1 MNFQILVLLKD
12 PNFYLVPIHA
22 QITPF
27 SREYFFLRHYGEQLK
42 TGRAGSGREDRL

>member
-12 PNFYLVPIHA
+12 PNFYLRSDTS

-27 SREYFFLRHYGEQLK
+27 SREYFFYAIMENN
-42 TGRAGSGREDRL
+42 